1 MSSMKEYLSN
11 KRNQYCL
18 GCFGI
23 TAVLLLVIL
32 IPISIS
38 SIEYYEY
45 GLEQR
50 KSTGRVDIT
59 RVYSRGRYVNGP
71 DTKFLKYQADS
82 HFEQLDDLSVFSA
95 GGSNESVGLE
105 FKIDVDLTFLLI
117 QDEIGIMHQEIAAGY
132 VGIIM
137 SRARDAIKNEA
148 IFITFNEYF
157 RERVAV
163 EQRFRLAVQK
173 RWEEKP
179 SVHCILDQF
188 HLGTIQIPDSVATK
202 QLESK
207 VQNERNNKE
216 AFLQEAQLERE
227 KTAVQVNTIGLEQ
240 SKVVRTA
247 EAEAA
252 LLRAKAKV
260 EASRLVSDAQIN
272 GTMLLFRA
280 ADIINQEQMTAFTY
294 IRTLKNHGNLS
305 LDVSYLSS
313 DNILRTRVI

>member
-11 KRNQYCL
+11 KRNQGCL
-18 GCFGI
+18 GCIGI
-23 TAVLLLVIL
+23 TAVLLIVIL
-32 IPISIS
+32 VPMSIS
-38 SIEYYEY
+38 YVEFYEY

-50 KSTGRVDIT
+50 KSTGKVDIS
-59 RVYSRGRYVNGP
+59 RVYGRGRYVNGP

-82 HFEQLDDLSVFSA
+82 HFEQLDDLSVFSD

-105 FKIDVDLTFLLI
+105 FKIDVALTFFLI
-117 QDEIGIMHQEIAAGY
+117 KEEIGIMHQEIAAGY
-132 VGIIM
+132 KDIIM

-148 IFITFNEYF
+148 IFISFNEYF
-157 RERVAV
+157 KARVAV
-163 EQRFRLAVQK
+163 EKRFRLAVQK
-173 RWEEKP
+173 RWDEKP

-216 AFLQEAQLERE
+216 AYLQEAQLERE
-227 KTAVQVNTIGLEQ
+227 RTAVQVNTIGLEQ

-260 EASRLVSDAQIN
+260 EANRLISEAQIN

-280 ADIINQEQMTAFTY
+280 ANIVNQEQMTAFTY
-294 IRTLKNHGNLS
+294 IRTLKNHRNLT

-313 DNILRTRVI
+313 DNILRTKAI